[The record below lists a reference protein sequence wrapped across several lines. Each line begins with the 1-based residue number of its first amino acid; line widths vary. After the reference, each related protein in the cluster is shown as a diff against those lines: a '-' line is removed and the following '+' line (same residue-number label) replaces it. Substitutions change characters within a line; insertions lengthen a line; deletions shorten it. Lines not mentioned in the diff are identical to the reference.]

1 MRELVVVLVAADFLL
16 GLLSLATLELL
27 TKRISSRLSGASRD
41 AQAAFINTGNY
52 LGSRTMK
59 IAVGLALWVF
69 WPAAV
74 YGALE
79 NWASNRSRQR
89 GKL

>member
-1 MRELVVVLVAADFLL
+1 MRELVVVLVAAYFLL

-41 AQAAFINTGNY
+41 AQAAFSNTGNY

-59 IAVGLALWVF
+59 IAVGFALWMF
-69 WPAAV
+69 WPAAI

-79 NWASNRSRQR
+79 RWVKNRGGRR